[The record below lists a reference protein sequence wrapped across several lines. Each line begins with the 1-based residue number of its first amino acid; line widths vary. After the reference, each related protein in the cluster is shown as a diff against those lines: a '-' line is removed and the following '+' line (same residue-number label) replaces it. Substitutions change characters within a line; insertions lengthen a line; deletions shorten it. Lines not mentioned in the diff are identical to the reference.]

1 MEWGLFAKYGP
12 SLLSGFGYTVM
23 CWAIGTL
30 GALAL
35 GFLIALALRY
45 GNRPIQWLLR
55 IYIEIIRGTPFL
67 VQLFLLYYG
76 GPFIGLTLD
85 SLPAG
90 LVALTVYG
98 SPYFAEIFRAG
109 FAAVPPG
116 QVEAARAMGFDEG
129 TIVRRVMLPAM
140 LVSALPALTN
150 FAIILTKETVILSIV
165 TIPELRYQ
173 VQTMA
178 SVTFAFVEATF
189 ALAIFF
195 WAFVELIS
203 YFGRLLERRVTFYL
217 LEKP

>member
-12 SLLSGFGYTVM
+12 ALLSGFGYTVM
-23 CWAIGTL
+23 CWAIGTA

-35 GFLIALALRY
+35 GFLLALALRY
-45 GNRPIQWLLR
+45 GNRPVQWLLR
-55 IYIEIIRGTPFL
+55 IYIEVIRGTPFL

-116 QVEAARAMGFDEG
+116 QVEAARAMGFNEG

-165 TIPELRYQ
+165 TIPELRYE

-178 SVTFAFVEATF
+178 SETFAFVEATF
-189 ALAIFF
+189 ALAVFF

-203 YFGRLLERRVTFYL
+203 YFGRLLERRVTSYL

>member
-109 FAAVPPG
+109 FATVPPG

-178 SVTFAFVEATF
+178 SETFAFVEATF